1 MNAAILE
8 GSLLLIALLVPAA
21 VVLPLLLRF
30 VVSRI
35 VLFIVRRTY
44 LPRYLLKL
52 QEGWQTERDREA
64 LEHVNAF
71 ARVKMRYHF
80 AFRYNLKDDLEAVL
94 LIVSNIYRDPS
105 RRSEKLS
112 YSFSV
117 RRLLECLL
125 LAFTD
130 LYREYSNQGW
140 FRVIQNVRVL
150 WFRRVNYLVWV
161 SNLLVSNRLFE
172 RLRSTRIGGS
182 VLRFVLIPVLGI
194 PSYLWYGLRSVGVTL
209 LFEGFYRFFYGT
221 LLLKAGYYAMY
232 LYGRKN
238 AGISRRIAEVPGRKL
253 DELAHGIEEL
263 ITPSRWKV
271 KSARYDEAAAAYN
284 DLLVSFGLGE
294 DGEAFES
301 RYDRRHPVKRF
312 LTGLFTTIRQAYT
325 AEMPFL
331 ETHQDDLSML
341 RTLYR
346 TIGGIYRPGVR
357 EPLLTFR
364 IRELLEMGYMG
375 SVLLLQKL
383 ISTPGVNRV
392 FESISIEFILR
403 LKAVAE
409 LEFVRL
415 TARGVKGPYK
425 SYRLYRKAGK
435 LAAAL
440 RGAAS
445 PYMLLWH
452 LGGPVAARQV
462 LNMVRRFV
470 YIRAGR
476 VLLYGW
482 ETSLLRLRR
491 TLTRILWP

>member
-1 MNAAILE
+1 MNPAVLE
-8 GSLLLIALLVPAA
+8 GSLQLFTLLVPA
-21 VVLPLLLRF
+21 VIVLPLLLRF

-44 LPRYLLKL
+44 LPRYLRSLH
-52 QEGWQTERDREA
+52 EGWQTEKDREA
-64 LEHVNAF
+64 LEGVSAF
-71 ARVKMRYHF
+71 AGVKMRYHF
-80 AFRYNLKDDLEAVL
+80 AFRYNLRDDLKAVL
-94 LIVSNIYRDPS
+94 LIVSNVYRDPD
-105 RRSEKLS
+105 RRSETLS

-130 LYREYSNQGW
+130 LYREYSNQAW
-140 FRVIQNVRVL
+140 FRIIQNVRVV
-150 WFRRVNYLVWV
+150 WFRRFNYLVWI
-161 SNLLVSNRLFE
+161 SNLIASNRLFE
-172 RLRSTRIGGS
+172 KLRSTRIGGS
-182 VLRFVLIPVLGI
+182 ILRFVLIPVLGI
-194 PSYLWYGLRSVGVTL
+194 PSYLWYGLRSVGVTV

-232 LYGRKN
+232 LYGREN
-238 AGISRRIAEVPGRKL
+238 AGISRRIAKVPGRRL
-253 DELAHGIEEL
+253 DELARGIEEL
-263 ITPSRWKV
+263 ITPSRWKK
-271 KSARYDEAAAAYN
+271 KSSRYDEAAAAYN

-294 DGEAFES
+294 DDETFES
-301 RYDRRHPVKRF
+301 RHERKHPVKRF
-312 LTGLFTTIRQAYT
+312 FTSLFTTIRQAYA
-325 AEMPFL
+325 AEMPFI

-341 RTLYR
+341 QTLYR
-346 TIGGIYRPGVR
+346 TIGGIYGPGVR

-383 ISTPGVNRV
+383 ISTPGLNRLL
-392 FESISIEFILR
+392 ESITIEFILKV
-403 LKAVAE
+403 KAVAE
-409 LEFVRL
+409 LDFVRL

-425 SYRLYRKAGK
+425 TFRLYRKAGK

-445 PYMLLWH
+445 PFMLLWH
-452 LGGPVAARQV
+452 LGGPVATRQL

-470 YIRAGR
+470 YVRVGR

-482 ETSLLRLRR
+482 ETSVLRLRR
-491 TLTRILWP
+491 TLTQILWP